1 MSDTFTDFLKRGIGP
16 RQGMQRIPFPTESY
30 QHPSK
35 PLSAKRLLNLY
46 SETEPSDARSQ
57 AALIST
63 PGLVFRENLNGGPVV
78 QFNTELLGGFY
89 AVSGGHAFRNIA
101 GVTSDL
107 GAVGT
112 PVDPLTDP
120 TRLMTTIACS
130 PTDVV
135 ICVPPNAFT
144 ATHIGALA
152 PVAGGFP
159 GANSVCF
166 QDGYFVYSQTGDG
179 TQWFISH
186 LDDPTLYDALD
197 FATLEGMNNV
207 IMRSVTHRGELW
219 HLGYAG
225 IEVWYDAGGLAIT
238 GTDFPFLRR
247 SGAIIPYGVEPRSVA
262 LKVDGSIFWV
272 SVDGIVYR
280 SQGYAALRVS
290 THAIEAIIETSFPN
304 LAVGFTYTQL
314 GHIFYGF
321 TLTDIGRTLVYDCAT
336 KEWAD
341 RSSDINGNG
350 PWRATV
356 AGQVGPRPYIGDASG
371 NLYAV
376 DPDVATDAGVLVAR
390 QATLPSIYNPNRQSM
405 NRVEVEMEAG
415 GASSPGNV
423 LLDWSD
429 DGGNIFRAPRVMSA
443 GTILET
449 KKRVFTNRLGS
460 FRERVLRVTTHGKTT
475 LYAVD
480 ADITNPLA
488 GG

>member
-321 TLTDIGRTLVYDCAT
+321 TLTDKRMGRPVERHKWQRSLAGHRGRAGRSPPLYRRCQRQSLCRRSRRR
-336 KEWAD
+336 D
-341 RSSDINGNG
+341 RCRRTGG
-350 PWRATV
+350 KA
-356 AGQVGPRPYIGDASG
+356 GDAPID
-371 NLYAV
+371 L
-376 DPDVATDAGVLVAR
+376 
-390 QATLPSIYNPNRQSM
+390 QSQSAKH
-405 NRVEVEMEAG
+405 E
-415 GASSPGNV
+415 PGRGR
-423 LLDWSD
+423 
-429 DGGNIFRAPRVMSA
+429 DGGRR
-443 GTILET
+443 
-449 KKRVFTNRLGS
+449 
-460 FRERVLRVTTHGKTT
+460 RVLSWECSARLVRRRGKYLSGT
-475 LYAVD
+475 
-480 ADITNPLA
+480 A
-488 GG
+488 GHVGGDHP